1 MSRLNTYWTSDGENA
16 GDGTIKPRRSGRIL
30 STRWWRKR
38 QGPERRC
45 KVRTLDEMIREL
57 VCERFITEE
66 PYAKWTKDDME
77 DELLE
82 FSRWLY
88 KQFLESQKG
97 GAK

>member
-1 MSRLNTYWTSDGENA
+1 M
-16 GDGTIKPRRSGRIL
+16 
-30 STRWWRKR
+30 
-38 QGPERRC
+38 
-45 KVRTLDEMIREL
+45 RTLDEMIREL